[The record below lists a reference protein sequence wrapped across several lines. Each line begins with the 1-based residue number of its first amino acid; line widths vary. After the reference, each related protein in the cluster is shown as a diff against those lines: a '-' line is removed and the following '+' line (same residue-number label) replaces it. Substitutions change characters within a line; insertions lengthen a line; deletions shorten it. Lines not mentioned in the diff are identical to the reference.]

1 MNTKKVSAV
10 TAAVVAGLIGV
21 AACSTSSGN
30 SGTATEFKTQA
41 SQTTQYE
48 QAQPNPFFKSSAYR
62 DTLQKAETV
71 QAQGLQGT
79 AFFLTMTGHLVFT
92 CTEFGSPVPNTA
104 QLTNP
109 VQPYNAYT
117 PGGSGG
123 GYDYTTL
130 PVGNMDPNGVYSPNA
145 SEGTYVMCDTPSG
158 QELHYW
164 EGPVYSVSGPATWD
178 SATQSVK
185 LLGPPTKISVPPP
198 LKKTSTA
205 KK

>member
-1 MNTKKVSAV
+1 MNFKKISGAV
-10 TAAVVAGLIGV
+10 ALALATVTIV
-21 AACSTSSGN
+21 AACSN
-30 SGTATEFKTQA
+30 SPASNTGTATEFKTQGN
-41 SQTTQYE
+41 QTTQFE

-79 AFFLTMTGHLVFT
+79 AFFLSMTGHLIFS

-109 VQPYNAYT
+109 VQPYQQYT
-117 PGGSGG
+117 AGGSGG
-123 GYDYTTL
+123 GYDYTVL
-130 PVGNMDPNGVYSPNA
+130 GVGNMDPNGVYSPNA
-145 SEGTYVMCDTPSG
+145 SEGTYVMCDTPAG

-178 SATQSVK
+178 QQTQSVK
-185 LLGPPTKISVPPP
+185 LLGPPTKIVVPPA
-198 LKKTSTA
+198 LKKT